1 MASPTWWTWVWANSG
16 SWWWME
22 CCSSWGCKDS
32 DTTNWTE
39 QSISCKVRGYMS
51 YKLES
56 RLLGEISRTWDTQ
69 MWNETISCHI
79 NQQEMPQPSLI
90 SHLQVWMRAPK
101 TMIQR
106 VLLPSQWLLRS
117 WGNVKS
123 RVSKETGLATDS
135 WGAYERK
142 WIQWAQ
148 RIACSDTQNAE
159 FLNLIPDLWCS
170 DCLFPLLQIYI
181 AWLPPYLLGNA
192 FSELLRY
199 CFLGPES

>member
-1 MASPTWWTWVWANSG
+1 
-16 SWWWME
+16 ME

-39 QSISCKVRGYMS
+39 QSISCKVWGYMS

-106 VLLPSQWLLRS
+106 VLLPSQWLLKS

-123 RVSKETGLATDS
+123 RVSKETGLAKDS
-135 WGAYERK
+135 WSAYER
-142 WIQWAQ
+142 
-148 RIACSDTQNAE
+148 NE
-159 FLNLIPDLWCS
+159 FSKPRGLHLPIHRRLNSLTWYLIFDVQTASSLC
-170 DCLFPLLQIYI
+170 CKFI
-181 AWLPPYLLGNA
+181 
-192 FSELLRY
+192 
-199 CFLGPES
+199 